1 MSGRTVIVGQGL
13 AGSVLAWRAL
23 WRGDEVTVID
33 CGSRTSAS
41 AAAAGLMMPLSGRRL
56 ARRADFEELWREAVT
71 FYERVECEASASL
84 FRRLQIERRFLSLAE
99 RQEWEQRPLA
109 ERMLGGVELRESG
122 PHGALW
128 MTGGQLHAARF
139 LEATRVMLQQRGR
152 LLEGQLDA
160 ESGIAFC
167 GDGVV
172 LQQFGLEADRLF
184 FCEGHRGR
192 GNIWFPGQPD
202 QPVRG
207 EILRVGL
214 RQRLSAEAMVGG
226 IWVCPVPG
234 TLPSAEYL
242 VGATWDRERLEEGL
256 VTAEGRVKLLRGLG
270 ELLGEDVAASVI
282 SQYSGIRAGTRQRRV
297 LVQVHAEHWQLGLL
311 NGLGSWGSLLA
322 PTAAAQLLELQANA
336 GDQQRVGAG
345 QRSTVKA
352 GAPRR
357 ARPLT
362 QLAHS
367 IVRRAFRAGDQVLD
381 ATAGNGYDTVFLAG
395 LAGARFVTAIDI
407 QPQAIESTWARLGEW
422 GSEVRLITG
431 DHAEV
436 LERVLQAGVESGSVS
451 GLCAQLYGAIM
462 FNLGYLP
469 RSDRT
474 VTTQPETTLRALS
487 ASLRLLRPGGVL
499 TVIAYRGHEGGVA
512 EYSAV
517 REFAHLTGVPG
528 VSADEIVGDEGDLSS
543 PVLFVFRRGSANAGN
558 SCD

>member
-13 AGSVLAWRAL
+13 AGSALAWRAL

-56 ARRADFEELWREAVT
+56 VRRTDFEALWREAVT

-99 RQEWEQRPLA
+99 RREWEQRPLV
-109 ERMLGGVELRESG
+109 ERTFEGVELRESG
-122 PHGALW
+122 RYGALCL
-128 MTGGQLHAARF
+128 TGGQLHAAGF
-139 LEATRVMLQQRGR
+139 LEATRKMLCERGR

-160 ESGIAFC
+160 ESGVSIQGKA
-167 GDGVV
+167 VV

-192 GNIWFPGQPD
+192 GNCWFPGQPD

-214 RQRLSAEAMVGG
+214 RKRLSAEALAGG

-234 TLPSAEYL
+234 ELSVAEYL

-256 VTAEGRVKLLRGLG
+256 VTAEGRVELLRGLG
-270 ELLGEDVAASVI
+270 ELLGEDVTASVI

-322 PTAAAQLLELQANA
+322 PAAAARLLELQATA
-336 GDQQRVGAG
+336 GDPQRVGAG
-345 QRSTVKA
+345 KGSTPGGA
-352 GAPRR
+352 APRR

-367 IVRRAFRAGDQVLD
+367 IVRRAFRAGDEVLD
-381 ATAGNGYDTVFLAG
+381 ATAGNGYDTLFLAS
-395 LAGARFVTAIDI
+395 LAGARCVTAIDI
-407 QPQAIESTWARLGEW
+407 QPQALESTWARLGEW
-422 GSEVRLITG
+422 ASQVRLITG

-436 LERVLQAGVESGSVS
+436 LERALQAGMESGAVS
-451 GLCAQLYGAIM
+451 GRSFPLYGAIM

-474 VTTQPETTLRALS
+474 VTTQPETTLRALA
-487 ASLRLLRPGGVL
+487 ASLRMLRPGGVL

-512 EYSAV
+512 EYLAV
-517 REFAHLTGVPG
+517 REFAGSNEVPG
-528 VSADEIVGDEGDLSS
+528 VSSDEIVGDDVDLSS

-558 SCD
+558 GRD